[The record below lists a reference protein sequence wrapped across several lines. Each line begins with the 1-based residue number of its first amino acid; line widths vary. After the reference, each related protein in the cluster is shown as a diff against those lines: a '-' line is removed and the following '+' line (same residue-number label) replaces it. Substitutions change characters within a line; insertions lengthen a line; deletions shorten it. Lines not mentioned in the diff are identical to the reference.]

1 MATSGSEKT
10 AGRSRLTSNRRFA
23 SGRRPGW
30 LRPREVSLSHTSASR
45 SSLRPS
51 RRPGDRPP
59 TGVSSCRSTTT
70 ATSCKPR
77 PTNYTRSIFTASES
91 CPTRAA
97 EAPGM
102 ANSDTV
108 RDDTRKTPPQ
118 GDPQRLGEPPPNS
131 QNAQSRCSRAVR
143 QPEERCGSAID
154 RAIPHADGN
163 SGERKSKIGGRRL
176 RFGEKHSRIMP
187 PEQPDTLA
195 DRGPRPSAGQPQSR
209 ARSRQPVRPRIEP
222 PSGDRHGDLSRS
234 LAKPGCN
241 PKLFH
246 GVGHSPTIAR

>member
-30 LRPREVSLSHTSASR
+30 LRPRKVSLSHTSASR

-143 QPEERCGSAID
+143 QPGERCGSAID
-154 RAIPHADGN
+154 RAIPPSTAFPCDSTLPVTREQFTDIAPEVLTAVTAFIQEAFG
-163 SGERKSKIGGRRL
+163 SPRSAASASAKTRESDYSVA
-176 RFGEKHSRIMP
+176 RF
-187 PEQPDTLA
+187 QT
-195 DRGPRPSAGQPQSR
+195 
-209 ARSRQPVRPRIEP
+209 
-222 PSGDRHGDLSRS
+222 
-234 LAKPGCN
+234 
-241 PKLFH
+241 
-246 GVGHSPTIAR
+246 